1 MNKTALQTAFFS
13 RNQIA
18 NVNTRGYNGANN
30 QPRATASIDEVVSA
44 KIDLSEVL
52 FMVHKV
58 VKGDTLLKIA
68 ATYKT
73 TPQEIMKLNP
83 IVKDKSH
90 IEIGWELKIPTV
102 KPAKII
108 DYTVLA
114 GDNLTRISKMYNTT
128 IEEIVSLNPS
138 ITNPNLIR
146 TNTILKVPD
155 RRKK

>member
-1 MNKTALQTAFFS
+1 MNRIALQTAFFQETKLQTQISGGIMGPIIS
-13 RNQIA
+13 RMQQHRSMRLYA
-18 NVNTRGYNGANN
+18 
-30 QPRATASIDEVVSA
+30 A

-146 TNTILKVPD
+146 TGTVIKVPD
-155 RRKK
+155 RKKK

>member
-1 MNKTALQTAFFS
+1 MNRIALQTAFFQETKLQTQISGGIMGPIIS
-13 RNQIA
+13 RMQQHRSMRLYA
-18 NVNTRGYNGANN
+18 
-30 QPRATASIDEVVSA
+30 A

-58 VKGDTLLKIA
+58 VKGDTLLNIA
-68 ATYKT
+68 AKYKT

-108 DYTVLA
+108 EYTVLA

-146 TNTILKVPD
+146 TGAVIKVPD
-155 RRKK
+155 RKKK